1 MPVDYSVRNTKN
13 ETPVKKIARP
23 TVLSVLEE
31 AISMGEYRYAR
42 HLAVSWLAVYPGDLQ
57 VNITMARSLIL
68 EGKVAQAIQILE
80 KIVALDPEDIQAW
93 KLLANVYKK
102 IDSNSM
108 ENALTYAFI
117 LGERVDA
124 SVPMPG
130 WSIIFRNARR
140 ALIEGNLETAETYI
154 YQALALNQEHILGSA
169 IHLKIIRALG
179 ENANLAK
186 FSDLYHLHWPD
197 CVLFKL
203 GLAESRMEGGEES
216 DAVNLLHQCVASDA
230 AGQVSGRWWGEN
242 HPYCP
247 LWPERLEI
255 ALSVSVPA
263 NIAEKLGWNRLTAR
277 VDSQTAA
284 PALMLVDSEDE
295 KRPGKSLFSKGTNG
309 PGYIE
314 NTPQKAPVKT
324 SESKSIPT
332 EKTIPDWVKAT
343 EKEFEKVARHLKQ
356 PSVTSSDGRYPIYVI
371 FSTRSGLRTQYGDQT
386 MGVIDKELRS
396 LADLIKKRA
405 GWGSLVFYPDDIET
419 TGKLGMKTA
428 ATIDPWKL
436 KLAINDL
443 DASLAKKGGRIGAL
457 LIVGGS
463 DVVPFHRLPNP
474 TDDADEEVLSD
485 NPYASLDA
493 NYFVPEW
500 PIGRLAGEKGADA
513 GLLLQ
518 QIRQAVRYH
527 TQGTK
532 KPKGIQTF
540 SFLYALLQLLFKRDT
555 TPSLG
560 NAVGLTASV
569 WRRSSLATFRPV
581 GEGKSLLVSPPV
593 VSSQADSQK
602 VVASQLGYFNLHG
615 LAETGE
621 WYGQRDPL
629 ELTSGP
635 DYPVALSVSDLPKNG
650 HSPRVVFSE
659 ACYGGYTLD
668 KTEKTSMAMRFLS
681 IGTSAV
687 VASTC
692 IAYGAAS
699 TPLVGADLL
708 GYLFWSGLKE
718 GYSIG
723 DAFVK
728 AKTELVNEMN
738 KRQGYL
744 DGEDQK
750 TLISFVLYGDPLV
763 TYDAKQVNAKR
774 MMRLQQVMN
783 IKTISDN
790 QYDVIGIQP
799 ISEKL
804 IAQAKQAVS
813 PYLPGLEQAEI
824 QISSQKMAIEGK
836 NHRMSGLGQRTGQ
849 KQVADRTLIIFK
861 RKVQFGEH
869 THYNYARVTM
879 NRDGKLMKMAFSR

>member
-1 MPVDYSVRNTKN
+1 MPVDYSVWNSKDG
-13 ETPVKKIARP
+13 TPIKKIARP
-23 TVLSVLEE
+23 TVLSVLEK
-31 AISMGEYRYAR
+31 AISIGEYRYAR
-42 HLAVSWLAVYPGDLQ
+42 HLAISWLAVYPGDLQ
-57 VNITMARSLIL
+57 VNIAMARSLIL
-68 EGKVAQAIQILE
+68 EGKTDQAIQILE
-80 KIVALDPEDIQAW
+80 KIVTLDPEDIQTW
-93 KLLANVYKK
+93 KLLAEVYKK

-108 ENALTYAFI
+108 ENALTHAFI

-124 SVPMPG
+124 SIPMPG
-130 WSIIFRNARR
+130 WAIIFRNTRR

-154 YQALALNQEHILGSA
+154 YQGLALNEEHILGCVF
-169 IHLKIIRALG
+169 HLKIIRALG
-179 ENANLAK
+179 ETANLAK
-186 FSDLYHLHWPD
+186 FSELYHLRWPD

-203 GLAESRMEGGEES
+203 GLAEARMEGGEES
-216 DAVNLLHQCVASDA
+216 DAVSLLHQCVAADA
-230 AGQVSGRWWGEN
+230 AGEVSSRWWGEN
-242 HPYCP
+242 HPYRP

-255 ALSVSVPA
+255 ALSVPVPA

-277 VDSQTAA
+277 TDAQ
-284 PALMLVDSEDE
+284 PAMPVPMLPDNEE
-295 KRPGKSLFSKGTNG
+295 K
-309 PGYIE
+309 
-314 NTPQKAPVKT
+314 KAPVKPFSFNKAIDPGSLENVSQVTAASTASST
-324 SESKSIPT
+324 SAST
-332 EKTIPDWVKAT
+332 EKAIPDWVKAT
-343 EKEFEKVARHLKQ
+343 EKEFEKVARHIKQ
-356 PSVTSSDGRYPIYVI
+356 PGIASADGRYPIYVI

-386 MGVIDKELRS
+386 MSVIDKELQS
-396 LADLIKKRA
+396 LAEAIKKRA

-419 TGKLGMKTA
+419 TGKLGMKTT

-457 LIVGGS
+457 LIVGGPN
-463 DVVPFHRLPNP
+463 VVPFHRLPNP

-485 NPYASLDA
+485 NPYASLDS

-500 PIGRLAGEKGADA
+500 PIGRLTGEKGADS

-532 KPKGIQTF
+532 KPKGIQSF
-540 SFLYALLQLLFKRDT
+540 SFIFALLQLLFKRDT
-555 TPSLG
+555 APALG
-560 NAVGLTASV
+560 NAIGLTASV

-602 VVASQLGYFNLHG
+602 VVTSQLGYFNLHG

-629 ELTSGP
+629 ELGSGP
-635 DYPVALSVSDLPKNG
+635 DYPVALSVNDLPKNG

-668 KTEKTSMAMRFLS
+668 KTDKTSMAMRFLS

-708 GYLFWSGLKE
+708 GYLFWSSLKE

-728 AKTELVNEMN
+728 AKMGLVNEMN

-763 TYDAKQVNAKR
+763 TYDAKQVNPKR
-774 MMRLQQVMN
+774 MVRLQQAMN
-783 IKTISDN
+783 IKTISDD
-790 QYDVIGIQP
+790 QYDLTGLQP
-799 ISEKL
+799 INEKL
-804 IAQAKQAVS
+804 IAQAKQAVT

-824 QISSQKMAIEGK
+824 QVSAQRMETEGK
-836 NHRMSGLGQRTGQ
+836 NHRLSGLGQRMGQ
-849 KQVADRTLIIFK
+849 KQMADRTLIIFK

>member
-1 MPVDYSVRNTKN
+1 MPVDYSVWNKN
-13 ETPVKKIARP
+13 NGTPVKKIARP

-31 AISMGEYRYAR
+31 AISMGENRYAR
-42 HLAVSWLAVYPGDLQ
+42 NLAISWLAVYPGDLQ
-57 VNITMARSLIL
+57 VNFTMARSLFL
-68 EGKVAQAIQILE
+68 EGKVAQSIQILE

-93 KLLANVYKK
+93 KLLAEIYKK

-140 ALIEGNLETAETYI
+140 ALLEGNFETAETYI
-154 YQALALNQEHILGSA
+154 YQGLALNQEHILGSV
-169 IHLKIIRALG
+169 IHLKIIHSLG
-179 ENANLAK
+179 ETTNLSK
-186 FSDLYHLHWPD
+186 FSELYHLRWPA

-203 GLAESRMEGGEES
+203 GLAESQMEGGEES

-230 AGQVSGRWWGEN
+230 AGEVSGRWWGEN
-242 HPYCP
+242 HSYRP

-255 ALSVSVPA
+255 ALNVPIPA
-263 NIAEKLGWNRLTAR
+263 NIAEKLGWNRLAAR
-277 VDSQTAA
+277 ADSQTAI
-284 PALMLVDSEDE
+284 PAQGLYDKDE
-295 KRPGKSLFSKGTNG
+295 KKRPSKPIISSKTKEQ
-309 PGYIE
+309 E
-314 NTPQKAPVKT
+314 NIQNPIQEATQKT
-324 SESKSIPT
+324 SQSTPMAA
-332 EKTIPDWVKAT
+332 EKAIPDWVKAT

-356 PSVTSSDGRYPIYVI
+356 PGITSADGRYPIYVI

-386 MGVIDKELRS
+386 MGVLDKELQS
-396 LADLIKKRA
+396 LAETIKKRV

-419 TGKLGMKTA
+419 TGKLGMKTT

-443 DASLAKKGGRIGAL
+443 DTSLAKKGGRIGAM

-463 DVVPFHRLPNP
+463 EVVPFHRLPNP

-485 NPYASLDA
+485 NPYASLDS

-500 PIGRLAGEKGADA
+500 PIGRLTGEKGSDA

-527 TQGTK
+527 AQGTK
-532 KPKGIQTF
+532 KPKGIQSF
-540 SFLYALLQLLFKRDT
+540 SFIYALLQLLFKRDT

-560 NAVGLTASV
+560 NAIGLTASV
-569 WRRSSLATFRPV
+569 WRRSSLAAFRPV
-581 GEGKSLLVSPPV
+581 GEGKSLMVSPPV
-593 VSSQADSQK
+593 VSSQVDSQK
-602 VVASQLGYFNLHG
+602 VVTSQLGYFNLHG

-635 DYPVALSVSDLPKNG
+635 DYPVALSTGDLPKNG

-687 VASTC
+687 VASTG

-699 TPLVGADLL
+699 TPLVGADLF
-708 GYLFWSGLKE
+708 GYLFWSSLKE

-763 TYDAKQVNAKR
+763 TYDAKQVNSKQMLR
-774 MMRLQQVMN
+774 IQQVAN
-783 IKTISDN
+783 IKTICDN
-790 QYDVIGIQP
+790 EYEVTNPQP
-799 ISEKL
+799 INEKF

-824 QISSQKMAIEGK
+824 QVSSQRVATEGK
-836 NHRMSGLGQRTGQ
+836 NHRKSGLGQRIGQ
-849 KQVADRTLIIFK
+849 KQIADRTLIIFK

-869 THYNYARVTM
+869 THFNYARVTM
-879 NRDGKLMKMAFSR
+879 NRDGKLMKMAFSK